1 MAVTGK
7 GDFPLRSAWLG
18 RGRGRGAQPRTLVN
32 TAYNA
37 AYKTIWADYLFET
50 SGPSS
55 QSLTPSIFT
64 NTQTFHAA
72 TVDRGAVDLTS
83 GLVSNGQTFFTAL
96 VSQSQSL
103 GPDLLANSQSFFS
116 PTLSTSVTVT
126 HSLFSNSSSFFT
138 ARVGQDIA
146 PAAISNSQSFYA
158 PTVAATYQIEPLL
171 IESHLVF
178 YAPVIMQPFDIELL
192 PALFASEN
200 HIIRPELRRFN
211 PLPRRSRDRYAAREY
226 VGR

>member
-1 MAVTGK
+1 MK
-7 GDFPLRSAWLG
+7 FISRLMPREG
-18 RGRGRGAQPRTLVN
+18 R
-32 TAYNA
+32 
-37 AYKTIWADYLFET
+37 
-50 SGPSS
+50 
-55 QSLTPSIFT
+55 
-64 NTQTFHAA
+64 
-72 TVDRGAVDLTS
+72 
-83 GLVSNGQTFFTAL
+83 FFTLFNDHAGH
-96 VSQSQSL
+96 VRD
-103 GPDLLANSQSFFS
+103 GGVAMVDLLANSQSFFS

-138 ARVGQDIA
+138 ARVGQDVA

-171 IESHLVF
+171 IESQMVF
-178 YAPVIMQPFDIELL
+178 HAPVVMQPFDIELL
-192 PALFASEN
+192 PALLASEN